1 MLMSDKQKVQDM
13 KETLV
18 ALTDTFEFL
27 KEQDPQELKKIKYK
41 YFKLLMS
48 NYRKVEQEE
57 LAVVQV

>member
-57 LAVVQV
+57 LAVVLV

>member
-1 MLMSDKQKVQDM
+1 MSDKQKVQDM

-27 KEQDPQELKKIKYK
+27 KEQEPQELKKIKYK

-57 LAVVQV
+57 LAVVLV